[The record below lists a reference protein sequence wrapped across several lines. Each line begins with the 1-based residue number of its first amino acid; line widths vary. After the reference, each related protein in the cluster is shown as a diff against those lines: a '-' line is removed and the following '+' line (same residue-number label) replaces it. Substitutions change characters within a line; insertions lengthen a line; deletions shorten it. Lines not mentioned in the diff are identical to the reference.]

1 MPVLLVLLAIG
12 TTGAPTTEQQI
23 VFTDITVIDA
33 TGGPAKP
40 NMMVMVSGDKI
51 SGIQRYNK
59 NRVPKTA
66 QVVNGQGKFLIPG
79 LWDMHVHWY
88 DERYLPLFIANG
100 VTGVR
105 QMWGMEVHQQWRQ
118 RMKDGSLVGPRQSI
132 ASPIIDG
139 PKPVWQGSVAVADAI
154 GAREAVRSSRKDGAD
169 FIKVYNLLPRGAY
182 FAIAEETKKEG
193 IPFAGHIPYSV
204 RLTEA
209 SDAGQKSVEHL
220 SGFLLAASSHEEQI
234 QMQLVGA
241 MSSSEPDA
249 ETRAV
254 LRRQSKELRA
264 TFDPKKAAVIDRQLA
279 SNRTWQVPT
288 LTVLRAMAN
297 LDDPKFTSDTRLK
310 YMPHSIREQW
320 NPQNDFRLKQRTA
333 DDWLEA
339 KRTYELYERI
349 VGDMRGSGVPL
360 LAGTDTLNPFC
371 FPGFS
376 LHDELALLVTAGL
389 SPMEALQAATR
400 SAASYL
406 GMLDSYGTIEKGKM
420 ADLLVLNANPLDDI
434 RNTQRIAGVMIGGR
448 LFPKP
453 ALDKMLGDVEALA
466 SLKSISEPL
475 LKTISENGASA
486 AVEQYRRFKREQS
499 ASYEFGEDE
508 LIGLGYQLLS
518 MKKVPEAI
526 EIFKL
531 EVDIYP
537 QYWSAYDSLAE
548 AYRASGDKDLAAANY
563 KHSLDLNPKNGNAI
577 TQLKA
582 LSQK

>member
-1 MPVLLVLLAIG
+1 MKRKVASLPLLLVLLAIG

-40 NMMVMVSGDKI
+40 HMMVMVSRDKI
-51 SGIQRYNK
+51 TGIQRYNR
-59 NRVPKTA
+59 NRVSKTA

-118 RMKDGSLVGPRQSI
+118 RIKDGSLVGPRQSI
-132 ASPIIDG
+132 ASPILDG
-139 PKPVWQGSVAVADAI
+139 PIPIWPGSVAVADATE
-154 GAREAVRSSRKDGAD
+154 AREAVRSSRKDGAD
-169 FIKVYNLLPRGAY
+169 FIKVYNLLPRDAY

-193 IPFAGHIPYSV
+193 IPFAGHVPYAV

-220 SGFLLAASSHEEQI
+220 SGFLLAASSQEEQI

-241 MSSSEPDA
+241 MSSSEPYTEA
-249 ETRAV
+249 SAV
-254 LRRQSKELRA
+254 LRRQSKELRD
-264 TFDPKKAAVIDRQLA
+264 TFDPRKAAAIEVRLA
-279 SNRTWQVPT
+279 RNRTWQAPT

-297 LDDPKFTSDTRLK
+297 LDDPEFTSDARLK
-310 YMPHSIREQW
+310 YMPHSIRAQW

-349 VGDMRGSGVPL
+349 VGDIRRSGVPL
-360 LAGTDTLNPFC
+360 LAGTDTGNPFC

-400 SAASYL
+400 SAANYL
-406 GMLDSYGTIEKGKM
+406 GMLDSYGTVERGKT
-420 ADLLVLNANPLDDI
+420 ADLLVLDANPLDDI
-434 RNTQRIAGVMIGGR
+434 RNTRRIAGVMICGR
-448 LFPKP
+448 FFSKP
-453 ALDKMLGDVEALA
+453 ALDKMLADVEALA
-466 SLKSISEPL
+466 SLKSIGEPL
-475 LKTISENGASA
+475 LKTISEKGADA
-486 AVEQYRRFKREQS
+486 AVEQYRRLKREQA

-518 MKKVPEAI
+518 MKEGRGSDRDVQAGSRYLSTI
-526 EIFKL
+526 L
-531 EVDIYP
+531 ECIR
-537 QYWSAYDSLAE
+537 Q
-548 AYRASGDKDLAAANY
+548 SGRRI
-563 KHSLDLNPKNGNAI
+563 PGWR
-577 TQLKA
+577 
-582 LSQK
+582 